1 MPVQG
6 KEVCS
11 VCGRKKDGLV
21 LPHKKKEELE
31 NTKGMDGSSGDG
43 DGRTRS
49 TFTVTSSVHSKRS
62 LC

>member
-1 MPVQG
+1 MQCLWK
-6 KEVCS
+6 KEGWVNAS
-11 VCGRKKDGLV
+11 TQ
-21 LPHKKKEELE
+21 KKEELE